1 MNLSSFRIYIKLPNT
16 LIKSYHKKIPFNP
29 EMTATARIITKDRNL
44 LQRLVAGVAKMDK

>member
-1 MNLSSFRIYIKLPNT
+1 MYRIYVQLPDT
-16 LIKSYHKKIPFNP
+16 LITSYNKKIPFNP